1 MQIATLSAENLGK
14 FLFRKELLILD
25 QEGEDLVIGAIWFNS
40 VMTAQRREITKIVD
54 IRRFGIPEE
63 VPVEFSQDVAPEDKL
78 LENSDLDAYPN
89 QVSVTCTCHP
99 EFPESERLNS
109 IVKSHGSVL
118 FHKEGLRVSSLK
130 LKVHPSSNEAM
141 SFYLEWNFKTTQGYA

>member
-1 MQIATLSAENLGK
+1 MDRITRVTWHEFLLIRVQIATLSAENLGK

-63 VPVEFSQDVAPEDKL
+63 VPVEFSVPRY
-78 LENSDLDAYPN
+78 SP
-89 QVSVTCTCHP
+89 
-99 EFPESERLNS
+99 R
-109 IVKSHGSVL
+109 
-118 FHKEGLRVSSLK
+118 R
-130 LKVHPSSNEAM
+130 
-141 SFYLEWNFKTTQGYA
+141 